1 MMKCLVML
9 MLAMASS
16 LQADA
21 QLKNLLKNAA
31 CEALGNMSHEV
42 SSPNASAVPFSCDMF
57 PRASH
62 ENGTAEALGELT
74 SKLLGTDT
82 LDAKHLVG
90 KWTYSEPCIAF
101 ESESLLA
108 NVGNTLVGEKVE
120 ATLAKQLKHLGF
132 NEGKLALKLNADST
146 GTATLNEKKVEVH
159 WSVSESNLILTFPLT
174 NRSIHMNAKL
184 SGKSL
189 QLAMSTDKLL
199 ALATAITEKAGI
211 VNSTLGIVS
220 ALMKNKKGMHVGL
233 EFKR

>member
-1 MMKCLVML
+1 MKCLVML

-31 CEALGNMSHEV
+31 SEALGNM
-42 SSPNASAVPFSCDMF
+42 
-57 PRASH
+57 SH
-62 ENGTAEALGELT
+62 ENGTAEALGKLT

-90 KWTYSEPCIAF
+90 TWTYSEPCIAF

-146 GTATLNEKKVEVH
+146 GTVTLNEKKVEVH
-159 WSVSESNLILTFPLT
+159 WSVSESNLILTFHLT

-184 SGKSL
+184 SG
-189 QLAMSTDKLL
+189 
-199 ALATAITEKAGI
+199 
-211 VNSTLGIVS
+211 N
-220 ALMKNKKGMHVGL
+220 
-233 EFKR
+233 

>member
-1 MMKCLVML
+1 MRTMMKCLVML

-31 CEALGNMSHEV
+31 SEALGNM
-42 SSPNASAVPFSCDMF
+42 
-57 PRASH
+57 SH
-62 ENGTAEALGELT
+62 ENGTAEALGELA

-90 KWTYSEPCIAF
+90 TWTYSEPCIAF

-132 NEGKLALKLNADST
+132 NAGKLALKLNADST
-146 GTATLNEKKVEVH
+146 GTVTLNEKKVEVH

-184 SGKSL
+184 SGNSL
-189 QLAMSTDKLL
+189 QLAMNTDKLL

>member
-1 MMKCLVML
+1 M
-9 MLAMASS
+9 
-16 LQADA
+16 
-21 QLKNLLKNAA
+21 
-31 CEALGNMSHEV
+31 
-42 SSPNASAVPFSCDMF
+42 
-57 PRASH
+57 
-62 ENGTAEALGELT
+62 
-74 SKLLGTDT
+74 
-82 LDAKHLVG
+82 
-90 KWTYSEPCIAF
+90 
-101 ESESLLA
+101 
-108 NVGNTLVGEKVE
+108 GNTLVGEKVE

-146 GTATLNEKKVEVH
+146 GTVTLNEKKVEVH